1 MSTALSRPIVDV
13 ARLVTAA
20 QTGDRDAFGE
30 LYQRFQGQL
39 LAFCRRRTNN
49 DAEAQELCQDVFLQ
63 AMRKIRSMRDP
74 AAFGGWLRTIAS
86 RLSVNRIARRRPI
99 ATSNNDVLDV
109 EGRDHISPLDNIMAT
124 ESHQQVRAG
133 LNQLKDLDRQT
144 LEAFYVHGKSLAEM
158 SESFDAPVGTI
169 KRRLFDARKRLAAAV
184 EVASAFG
191 AGV

>member
-1 MSTALSRPIVDV
+1 
-13 ARLVTAA
+13 
-20 QTGDRDAFGE
+20 
-30 LYQRFQGQL
+30 
-39 LAFCRRRTNN
+39 
-49 DAEAQELCQDVFLQ
+49 
-63 AMRKIRSMRDP
+63 MRKIRSMRDP